1 MTWRWMCN
9 CSVLNPA
16 MCLLSGHI
24 HVTVPSHT
32 YTEPLCFYCLPVTIH
47 TPTNYALIPST
58 STRHLLLRYPTAHIL
73 LLPFTV
79 NGRMWKRGSNT
90 NWTDMD
96 THCSLATNTHS
107 ESHTLLQSES
117 DLHFWQVPMQRWNK
131 DGNVWGNLKT
141 CKDTAVLL
149 SSFLAQKDL
158 KERFFWVNRSQY

>member
-24 HVTVPSHT
+24 HITVPSHS

-58 STRHLLLRYPTAHIL
+58 STRHLLLRYPHAHIL

-79 NGRMWKRGSNT
+79 NGRMWKRGNNT
-90 NWTDMD
+90 NLTGMD
-96 THCSLATNTHS
+96 THCSLATNTHCRTLN
-107 ESHTLLQSES
+107 HTLYYSLNLTCISDRCQCRDETRMAMCEPTWKPAKTLQCC
-117 DLHFWQVPMQRWNK
+117 W
-131 DGNVWGNLKT
+131 
-141 CKDTAVLL
+141 AL
-149 SSFLAQKDL
+149 SWLRKI
-158 KERFFWVNRSQY
+158 